1 MGAEASKISVVLW
14 EKIEPSKAMGK
25 FGDMLAEGEFVELS
39 YIAKEIDLYSQT
51 KEF

>member
-25 FGDMLAEGEFVELS
+25 FGDMLAEGEYVEHIS
-39 YIAKEIDLYSQT
+39 PKEIDLYSQT

>member
-25 FGDMLAEGEFVELS
+25 FGDMLAAVS
-39 YIAKEIDLYSQT
+39 YTHLTLPTIRLV
-51 KEF
+51 

>member
-25 FGDMLAEGEFVELS
+25 FISHCFFPPQIV
-39 YIAKEIDLYSQT
+39 
-51 KEF
+51 